1 MKVTPR
7 FWLRAGL
14 VLCAAGALGAFGACS
29 KDTTSVPPPPPPP
42 PSPLPAPTSVT
53 AAAASQTTINVTWA
67 ESDTSVTGFRLDR
80 CSGAGCTNFA
90 QVTTTAKNVMTFGDA
105 GLTANTSYS
114 YRVRASRGADT
125 SAWSATASAT
135 TGVIGGST
143 AFTMVGAGEIINT
156 CPNSPG
162 TLGTAHIVDSILTKD
177 TSAIA
182 FVAGDAQT
190 DSAAGSTFASC
201 YDKSGWGSFKNRTYF
216 AIGNG
221 DYAGGRAAAGVYSY
235 FGDRTG
241 PTSQHGTFSFDKG
254 SWHIVFINSADW
266 EGGAQ
271 DKSQLQSPSGF
282 MNQWL
287 AADLAAV
294 PRTKCIAVFS
304 WDRRIYTAG
313 DGNVGMQFN
322 LLQATSI
329 MESAGADILVSS
341 KDKLYAR
348 FPLMTHLG
356 VKDSTAGFRQFIVGT
371 GGRSFDQMITPTA
384 TNPVEKQNGGV
395 GGSFGVLKL
404 TLDTNS
410 YSWQFIPTLAGGFTD
425 SGGPVPCHS

>member
-1 MKVTPR
+1 MKVTAR

-29 KDTTSVPPPPPPP
+29 KDTTSVQPPPPP
-42 PSPLPAPTSVT
+42 PSPLPAPTGLT
-53 AAAASQTTINVTWA
+53 AAAASQTKINVTWA

-80 CSGAGCTNFA
+80 CTGAGCTNFA
-90 QVTTTAKNVMTFGDA
+90 QITTTAKNVMTFGDD
-105 GLTANTSYS
+105 GLAANTSYS

-162 TLGTAHIVDSILTKD
+162 TLGTSHIVDSILTKD

-190 DSAAGSTFASC
+190 DSVAGSTFASC

-235 FGDRTG
+235 FADRTG
-241 PTSQHGTFSFDKG
+241 PESQHGTFSIDKG
-254 SWHIVFINSADW
+254 NWHIVFINTADW

-271 DKSQLQSPSGF
+271 SKDQLQSPSGF

-348 FPLMTHLG
+348 FPLMNHLG
-356 VKDSTAGFRQFIVGT
+356 VKDSTGGFRQFIVGT
-371 GGRSFDQMITPTA
+371 GGRSFDQMITPTP
-384 TNPVEKQNGGV
+384 TNPVEKQNGGA

-404 TLDTNS
+404 TLDASS
-410 YSWQFIPTLAGGFTD
+410 YSWEFIPIRAGGFTD
-425 SGGPVPCHS
+425 SGGPVPCHTS